1 MRSLRRVLL
10 IAVVLATVLVG
21 ATGTSPAGAAP
32 TADTGATVT
41 GESRVDSQTL
51 DITIAS
57 PSTEQSTRKVRLLLP
72 SGWSKTATR
81 TWPVLFVLHGGFDDY
96 RSWTKNTGIEQLA
109 ASRQAIIVMPDTSWC
124 SAYTDWW
131 NYGKGGR
138 PKWETFLT
146 TEIPQILERGYR
158 ASTTRAIA
166 GNSMGGLGAM
176 KIAANHNTMF
186 RGAASFSGDVDP
198 LHQYPGGT
206 GVSTPG
212 LACFADWKRV
222 WGDPAIPAQRA
233 IWERNNPWNQ
243 AHKLA
248 GLSLFL
254 SSGGTKDMVEA
265 QTHKETVGL
274 ASKLASL
281 GIPVTTHFYDGGH
294 NWTAW
299 NAELTRAWPQ
309 LMASIGA

>member
-1 MRSLRRVLL
+1 MRSVRRVL
-10 IAVVLATVLVG
+10 VVAVLVTAIG
-21 ATGTSPAGAAP
+21 VGGWGPSPAGAAP

-41 GESRVDSQTL
+41 AEKQVDGQTL
-51 DITIAS
+51 DLTITS
-57 PSTEQSTRKVRLLLP
+57 PSTEQRSRKVRLLLP
-72 SGWSKTATR
+72 SGWSRTATR

-96 RSWTKNTGIEQLA
+96 TSWTKNTGIEQLA

-124 SAYTDWW
+124 SAYSDWW
-131 NYGKGGR
+131 NYGRGGR
-138 PKWETFLT
+138 PRWETFLT

-158 ASTTRAIA
+158 ASTVRAVA

-198 LHQYPGGT
+198 LHQYAGGT
-206 GVSTPG
+206 GVTVPG
-212 LACFADWKRV
+212 LACLADWKRV

-233 IWERNNPWNQ
+233 IWEANDPWNR
-243 AHKLA
+243 AAELR
-248 GLSLFL
+248 GLSLYL
-254 SSGGTKDMVEA
+254 SSGGTSDPVEA
-265 QTHKETVGL
+265 QVDRETRGL
-274 ASKLASL
+274 DAKLSSL
-281 GIPVTTHFYDGGH
+281 GIPVTTHYYRGGH

-309 LMASIGA
+309 LMSSIGA